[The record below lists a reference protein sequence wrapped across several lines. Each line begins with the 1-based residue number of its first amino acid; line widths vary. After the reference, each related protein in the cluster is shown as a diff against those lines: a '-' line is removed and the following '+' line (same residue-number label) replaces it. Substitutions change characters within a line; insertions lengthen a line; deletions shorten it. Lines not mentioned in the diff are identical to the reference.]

1 MTRLHATHQLG
12 LTFARMFGELVREYI
27 DRSESTDNVYLLAVR
42 AFHNARVYLG
52 D

>member
-1 MTRLHATHQLG
+1 MRINAPSTIG
-12 LTFARMFGELVREYI
+12 LSFAVMFGQMVREYL